1 MWWLAVWWLEAKF
14 LAATD
19 PRLPYP
25 KGEIAPLRHDLE
37 LARYLQEKRERSLS
51 QEVRASPVTSTI
63 ASSATPT
70 EEMNHGIA
78 FGVANAFGRKA

>member
-19 PRLPYP
+19 PGLPYP
-25 KGEIAPLRHDLE
+25 KGEVAPLRLDLE
-37 LARYLQEKRERSLS
+37 PVRYLEEKRECALS
-51 QEVRASPVTSTI
+51 QDVRASPVTSTI

-70 EEMNHGIA
+70 EETNHGIA
-78 FGVANAFGRKA
+78 FGVANAFGRKS